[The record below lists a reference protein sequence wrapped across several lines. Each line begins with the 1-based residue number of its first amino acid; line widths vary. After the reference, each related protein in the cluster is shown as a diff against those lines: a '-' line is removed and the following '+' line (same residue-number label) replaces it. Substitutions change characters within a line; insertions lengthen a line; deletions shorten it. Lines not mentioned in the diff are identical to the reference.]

1 MSAQRGDREEDDV
14 AGARGLEREL
24 LDLLV
29 ACAAGVGGTPSAK
42 SPTHARPRGG
52 GVQNAPAC
60 RQRVVACASSIVS
73 CRTGTGVV
81 SLQRCTGGVHALC
94 VAAMH
99 GRVLTERGLD
109 VLARRARRRKE
120 LELGHGEVALA

>member
-1 MSAQRGDREEDDV
+1 MYVRNGGAGAYASAQRGDREEDDV

-29 ACAAGVGGTPSAK
+29 ACAAGGGRHTVGQEPD
-42 SPTHARPRGG
+42 ARTATRGW
-52 GVQNAPAC
+52 VQNAPAC
-60 RQRVVACASSIVS
+60 TQRVVACASSIVS

-81 SLQRCTGGVHALC
+81 VSLQQCTGGVHALC

-99 GRVLTERGLD
+99 GKVPTERGLD
-109 VLARRARRRKE
+109 V
-120 LELGHGEVALA
+120 